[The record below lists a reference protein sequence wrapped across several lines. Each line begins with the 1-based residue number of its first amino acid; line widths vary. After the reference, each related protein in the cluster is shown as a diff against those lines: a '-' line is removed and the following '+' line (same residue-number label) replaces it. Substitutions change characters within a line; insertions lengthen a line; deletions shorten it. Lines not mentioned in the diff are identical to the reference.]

1 MSKISLGQLD
11 LLALQQYLEIV
22 VGFRKKDDKAIDVQY
37 VGEYAHPTVDDTDD
51 PEAMDSSRVEA
62 YQVAMAALD
71 SFGKAIAA
79 QDKDGNLIPERQTVK
94 NSLMLNGYTDEDF
107 LKLANSETIL
117 TDVNQATHNIFDD
130 IRNIKDELYQLK
142 NQLVKT
148 GTIKDSNVYNGFI
161 DCFLEANK
169 KHTINTGVK
178 VLAVSGYR
186 VKVDSLGDLRAEDI
200 VVFEDMNGNFNIQ
213 RIEKITN
220 IDEFL
225 IDSQYKGASENFDA
239 APGTVIKKSLGV
251 SKSGKFIFAKEP
263 KEGVVEGEEA
273 KYIVKDGIE
282 RIKVFELDHAGHG
295 FGTEI
300 IIPASLDK
308 NVISK
313 VQVSLAVK
321 GDPGSIIG
329 KFWKYDAN
337 NDQYLLTDYYTE
349 PVRPTEASTWFNN
362 FTMKLVSD
370 MPVVPGEKYIL
381 ILEATSGSDLDK
393 WFIGGFSEE
402 DCLDDVHNDCY
413 IQSNDLLY
421 KSVEDTDMFLVLNTK
436 ELIEANIERLNY
448 GLYTCDFDVY
458 QSKANRLRVELCINQ
473 EGLFKVT
480 DNNYVNY
487 ATRNIEIP
495 IETKNGKV
503 LREKVFKAS
512 DEVEAGDIVVIGN
525 EIGEISSVGIANS
538 NIMTKNDMYIANNAD
553 VYRVGYELQATV
565 SNKVFE
571 PIANG
576 VIARYKDAET
586 YQLKLVGVVPGRDII
601 RPEKSSDRLLFE
613 CEFTDDNEM
622 NEEERNKLKSFN
634 HVQLQVVWHGN
645 ADSNVLQVNEELEG
659 AIFDISA
666 SVDQAYSKS
675 NESEG
680 E

>member
-37 VGEYAHPTVDDTDD
+37 VGEYVHPTVDDTDD

-169 KHTINTGVK
+169 KHTISTGVK

-263 KEGVVEGEEA
+263 KEGIVEGEEA

-300 IIPASLDK
+300 TIPASLDK

-337 NDQYLLTDYYTE
+337 NDQYLLTNYYTE

-565 SNKVFE
+565 SNKVLE